1 MLSKGGTQSEPVVRT
16 VGHSARTSRQEARAE
31 IAAVRAA
38 SGAVP
43 VRASYVPG
51 GGDGDGR
58 ARRTHDPVYPVV
70 CGAQSR
76 RSWSRRV
83 AS

>member
-43 VRASYVPG
+43 VRACARTCPG
-51 GGDGDGR
+51 AATATAAHGAR
-58 ARRTHDPVYPVV
+58 TIPITQSCAARRAAEA
-70 CGAQSR
+70 G
-76 RSWSRRV
+76 V